1 VIPTNRN
8 PLAGSIAAVSLALLG
23 GCNRM
28 TPVKAAVDEPALV
41 RVSAVRVE
49 KRDLARGAE
58 LAAEFRPYQEV
69 DVHAKVAGYLKNIT
83 VDVGDRVAQGR
94 VIGTL
99 EVPEY
104 AQEMAHASA
113 LEKRSELDV
122 AKSRAEVLRAQSAFD
137 LRKVSYERLM
147 AASKA
152 RPKLIAQQE
161 LDNAAALYREAE
173 AQLATARAT
182 VASVEQQ
189 VQVNAASSAR
199 VRTMMSYLQI
209 VAPFSG
215 VVTRRY
221 ADTGAMIQAGT
232 ASQTQAMPVVRI
244 AQIDRLRLVLPVP
257 ESIVSRVHIGS
268 PVEVRVDSLQR
279 VFQGRVSRFTGQ
291 LNSSTRTMNAEVDV
305 DNRTGVILPGMYG
318 YASLTLDRRSSTLSV
333 PVQAIAHGS
342 RTSVLVIDQTGRTE
356 EREVRMGLET
366 PNAVEILSGLR
377 EGELVMI
384 GNRSGIKTGTR
395 VEPRIARASEFEG
408 GE

>member
-161 LDNAAALYREAE
+161 LDNAAALYRGFR
-173 AQLATARAT
+173 RA
-182 VASVEQQ
+182 AGAGERRKQRE
-189 VQVNAASSAR
+189 SANDDELSPDR
-199 VRTMMSYLQI
+199 RALQRSGHPAVRGYGCDDPGGHSL
-209 VAPFSG
+209 
-215 VVTRRY
+215 
-221 ADTGAMIQAGT
+221 ADTGDAGGSDRT
-232 ASQTQAMPVVRI
+232 DRPSSPGAS
-244 AQIDRLRLVLPVP
+244 
-257 ESIVSRVHIGS
+257 
-268 PVEVRVDSLQR
+268 
-279 VFQGRVSRFTGQ
+279 
-291 LNSSTRTMNAEVDV
+291 
-305 DNRTGVILPGMYG
+305 
-318 YASLTLDRRSSTLSV
+318 
-333 PVQAIAHGS
+333 
-342 RTSVLVIDQTGRTE
+342 
-356 EREVRMGLET
+356 
-366 PNAVEILSGLR
+366 
-377 EGELVMI
+377 
-384 GNRSGIKTGTR
+384 RSGIDR
-395 VEPRIARASEFEG
+395 VARPHRQSGRGSG
-408 GE
+408 GLAPARLPGQSIEIYRAAELFHSHDECRGRRG